1 MRLFGLTPT
10 FLTDFFTLWSYDP
23 RRTCRLSYEKGA
35 NMILFRPVGQKEKD
49 LIEESG
55 FTVFPPRLAWQP
67 IFYPVL
73 NQRYAEEIAGK
84 WNTKDADSGYIGYVT
99 RFEIDDNYIAA
110 FPVHTVGASYH
121 QELWIPAEEL
131 EIFNSK
137 IIGKIEIITTLT

>member
-1 MRLFGLTPT
+1 
-10 FLTDFFTLWSYDP
+10 
-23 RRTCRLSYEKGA
+23 
-35 NMILFRPVGQKEKD
+35 MILFRPVGQKEKE

-55 FTVFPPRLAWQP
+55 FTAFPPRLDWQP

-73 NQRYAEEIAGK
+73 NLRYAEEIAGK

-137 IIGKIEIITTLT
+137 IIGKIEMITTLT